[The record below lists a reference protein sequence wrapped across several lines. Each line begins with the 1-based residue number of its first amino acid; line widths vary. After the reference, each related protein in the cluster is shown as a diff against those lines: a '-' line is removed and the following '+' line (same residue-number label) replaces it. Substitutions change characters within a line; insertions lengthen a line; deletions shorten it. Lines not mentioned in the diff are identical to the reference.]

1 MDRSQNPL
9 VNIKKK
15 FIALNIFDG
24 VRMPSKRFFLT
35 TTSYLI
41 FWWIIHLKNIC
52 FDFVND
58 TKKQFS
64 AIYGFCAI
72 FECGFIIITR
82 TQSWVYSHMGDTFAG
97 LDSLYVS
104 LTYHCIGKLAVCSHL
119 ASNIN
124 QHTDEQYI
132 LKLIKKHLDVLDLIK
147 VSAKFYNKLNS
158 VQLCVSFGAIAT
170 SMYNMKLNF
179 EILLIVPLSAALI
192 QLFFYFYVGHQLS
205 SMNAQLQH
213 SIYGSKWYEIK
224 SISLKKK
231 ILFMLMMMQHDK
243 GYSVMGLT
251 TIMNFES
258 YLDVMKQN
266 PLRLSITSSSQQW
279 RRGLKITV

>member
-1 MDRSQNPL
+1 MPIYAQVSLTNSDSL
-9 VNIKKK
+9 SSHV
-15 FIALNIFDG
+15 LNLGFM
-24 VRMPSKRFFLT
+24 VTWMV
-35 TTSYLI
+35 
-41 FWWIIHLKNIC
+41 
-52 FDFVND
+52 FVVVAVD
-58 TKKQFS
+58 
-64 AIYGFCAI
+64 
-72 FECGFIIITR
+72 
-82 TQSWVYSHMGDTFAG
+82 G
-97 LDSLYVS
+97 LDSLYV
-104 LTYHCIGKLAVCSHL
+104 LVTYHCIGKLAVCSHL

-243 GYSVMGLT
+243 GYSVMGLK

-258 YLDVMKQN
+258 FSDVMKQVYGFLN
-266 PLRLSITSSSQQW
+266 FLLN
-279 RRGLKITV
+279 VM